1 MIAVLVVASLILLLL
16 YALLRPLLSAW
27 LFTQPRRV
35 RPADRTPADW
45 GAAYEDVTLSSDGGH
60 LRGWYV
66 PSRNG
71 AAVVLLHDHGANRL
85 ALAPHAAMLTR
96 AGYGV
101 LLLDLRAHGRSD
113 GRRFNRG
120 AAVDDALAAVAWVA
134 RRHDVQ
140 ARVAVL
146 GVGLGGTLAL
156 HAAARNAF
164 IRGAAA
170 DGPLPGALPD
180 LPPPSGVADRLWR
193 YPQAYLFHAALE
205 RLAPDPRLP
214 ANAHALNRLG
224 GRPLLLISAG
234 KRREHRLTRHLFAAA
249 DEPKTLYE
257 IPDAAHATGWAVA
270 PEEYDQQLLA
280 FFGRALSVEYRP
292 EAATKHTAPP
302 MGNAPHPAAGPA
314 PQPVGERTVA
324 PAAAMM
330 LSFAAVPVS
339 LLALF
344 VPYQLRWG
352 LAPPRLPAGR
362 PVAALLGFFG
372 LLLAGLLLHEAAH
385 LAAYY
390 VIGRVPRGTARLG
403 AGHVGLAPRVRCTTL
418 LPARTYR
425 AILLAPGV
433 LLGVVPG
440 VVGIAVGSWLLV
452 VWGVWMLVAS
462 GGNLVTLWAMR
473 GLPAGTP
480 VRAHPTHAGCEFFA
494 RRECVGPWPS
504 QQKEAARKD
513 R

>member
-1 MIAVLVVASLILLLL
+1 MIAVLVVALISLVLLG
-16 YALLRPLLSAW
+16 ALLRPLLSAW
-27 LFTQPRRV
+27 LFTHPPRL
-35 RPADRTPADW
+35 RPTDRTPANW

-85 ALAPHAAMLTR
+85 AVAPHAEMLTR

-113 GRRFNRG
+113 GRRFDPG

-164 IRGAAA
+164 IRGAVA

-180 LPPPSGVADRLWR
+180 LPPPSGAADRLWR

-205 RLAPDPRLP
+205 RLVRGPRLP
-214 ANAHALNRLG
+214 SNAHALSRLD
-224 GRPLLLISAG
+224 GRPVLLISAG
-234 KRREHRLTRHLFAAA
+234 QGREQRLTRHLFAAA
-249 DEPKTLYE
+249 GEPKTLYE
-257 IPDAAHATGWAVA
+257 IPDAAHTTGWAVA
-270 PEEYDQQLLA
+270 PEPYAQHLLA
-280 FFGRALSVEYRP
+280 FFGRALSVDDTP
-292 EAATKHTAPP
+292 AADLTHTA
-302 MGNAPHPAAGPA
+302 APFADAPSAAPRPA
-314 PQPVGERTVA
+314 GERTVA
-324 PAAAMM
+324 PAAALM
-330 LSFAAVPVS
+330 LSFATVPVA
-339 LLALF
+339 LLGLF
-344 VPYQLRWG
+344 VPYQWRWG
-352 LAPPRLPAGR
+352 LTPPRLAAGQ
-362 PVAALLGFFG
+362 PVAVVALLGIFA

-390 VIGRVPRGTARLG
+390 VIGRVPRGAARLG
-403 AGHVGLAPRVRCTTL
+403 GGHVALAPRVRCATL

-440 VVGIAVGSWLLV
+440 IAGIAVGSWLPV

-462 GGNLVTLWAMR
+462 GGNLATLWAMR
-473 GLPAGTP
+473 GLPAATP
-480 VRAHPTHAGCEFFA
+480 VRAHPTRAGCEFFA
-494 RRECVGPWPS
+494 RREC
-504 QQKEAARKD
+504 A
-513 R
+513 